1 MPKIV
6 EKKAWYQMSD
16 EEKAEYDAK
25 VQAEVDASG
34 GKLKKRRKRRKDAK
48 TYEQVKA
55 EIDAKEAAKEARK
68 AAKRKPK
75 FMPTAEAFNIM
86 NYGLSAILETTRGLQ
101 KAFEKRA
108 EREQKVEEEKK
119 LDAARLLQRQKAK
132 DEEKKL
138 EEVGKKKGGAGGKI
152 KEMAKKG
159 GMRILT
165 AIVAI
170 IAGFLINNLPKIMKF
185 LGKVMD
191 VLKGFWKIAGPIFET
206 LFNIISP
213 IVEGLTKLVMGTVDS
228 GDAEKQL
235 QKNKS
240 EMEEAE
246 DSLKKTK
253 EGLDENIEN
262 TKKEIDNTKKDLQ
275 KRANEGQTPEE
286 IVKEKAGKEVKMKG
300 ETEKKENEVKQK
312 NDTTEQKE
320 TLKKET
326 KETQVVMTE
335 KIEPQEEPKPK
346 VVIEK
351 APESV
356 EATGT
361 LTVKMDEKVG
371 VGDGKSAKKVVT
383 PQGLGMDMYSKPI
396 TLGDDAAEGWKKVL
410 KAAAEDG
417 IDLTKAVV
425 SSMRTPEQQEALM
438 ENEDGSTVIDPATP
452 GTSEHVKGRALD
464 IAVNTPE
471 HEWMINNASKYGWK
485 WQGVSD
491 PFHFNFIG
499 ADGAS
504 ASKKI
509 DGKGLASKLMQKG
522 KKMIDRATDIAML
535 GSRSGRTVVPVP
547 INKIQSVSPPVS
559 PPKEQTLPTST
570 ESGTNLMD
578 TMKTLN
584 TSLT

>member
-48 TYEQVKA
+48 SYEQVKA
-55 EIDAKEAAKEARK
+55 EIDAKEAAK
-68 AAKRKPK
+68 AAKKKPK

-108 EREQKVEEEKK
+108 EREQKLDEEKK
-119 LDAARLLQRQKAK
+119 IDAARLLSKQKAEGK
-132 DEEKKL
+132 EKEL
-138 EEVGKKKGGAGGKI
+138 EQKGKSGGKVGGKI

-159 GMRILT
+159 GLRIMT

-185 LGKVMD
+185 LEKVMN

-213 IVEGLTKLVMGTVDS
+213 IVEGLAKLVMGTVDS

-235 QKNKS
+235 KKNKS

-246 DSLKKTK
+246 ESLKDTK
-253 EGLDENIEN
+253 KGLEENIDN
-262 TKKEIDNTKKDLQ
+262 TKKDIEDTKKDLQ
-275 KRANEGQTPEE
+275 KRVDKGQTPEE
-286 IVKEKAGKEVKMKG
+286 IVKEKTGQEVKMKG
-300 ETEKKENEVKQK
+300 ESDKKEDKVKQK
-312 NDTTEQKE
+312 NDVKEKQE

-326 KETQVVMTE
+326 KETQVVMKE
-335 KIEPQEEPKPK
+335 EIQPQDEPKPK
-346 VVIEK
+346 LVIESPS
-351 APESV
+351 ASV
-356 EATGT
+356 EGT
-361 LTVKMDEKVG
+361 LTVKMDEKAG

-396 TLGDDAAEGWKKVL
+396 TLGDGAAEGWKKVL

-417 IDLTKAVV
+417 VDLTKAVV
-425 SSMRTPEQQEALM
+425 SSTRTPEQQQTLM
-438 ENEDGSTVIDPATP
+438 DNEDGSTVIDPATP

-485 WQGVSD
+485 WEGVSD

-509 DGKGLASKLMQKG
+509 DGKGLASMMQKNV
-522 KKMIDRATDIAML
+522 DRATDVAML
-535 GSRSGRTVVPVP
+535 GSRSGRMIVPVP
-547 INKIQSVSPPVS
+547 INKIQPIVPAVVPGGSQETTMNKPS
-559 PPKEQTLPTST
+559 
-570 ESGTNLMD
+570 ESGSNIMD

>member
-1 MPKIV
+1 MPKIT

-75 FMPTAEAFNIM
+75 FMPTSEAFNIM

-108 EREQKVEEEKK
+108 EREQKLEDEKK
-119 LDAARLLQRQKAK
+119 IDAARLLSKQKAENK
-132 DEEKKL
+132 EKAL
-138 EEVGKKKGGAGGKI
+138 EQRRKPGGKTGGKI
-152 KEMAKKG
+152 KAAAKKG
-159 GMRILT
+159 GLRIMT

-185 LGKVMD
+185 MEKVMK
-191 VLKGFWKIAGPIFET
+191 VLKGFWKLASPILEVV
-206 LFNIISP
+206 FNIMHP
-213 IVEGLTKLVMGTVDS
+213 IMSGLAKLLPEVTSVAVD
-228 GDAEKQL
+228 KQL
-235 QKNKS
+235 EKTKS
-240 EMEEAE
+240 EMEQAE

-262 TKKEIDNTKKDLQ
+262 TKKEIDKTKEDLQ

-300 ETEKKENEVKQK
+300 ETEKKQNEVKQK
-312 NDTTEQKE
+312 NDTTDKAE

-335 KIEPQEEPKPK
+335 KIEPQEEKPR
-346 VVIEK
+346 VIIEK
-351 APESV
+351 PPESI
-356 EATGT
+356 EGTGT
-361 LTVKMDEKVG
+361 LTVKMDEKAG

-396 TLGDDAAEGWKKVL
+396 VLGDEAAEGWKKVL

-417 IDLTKAVV
+417 IDLTKAVT
-425 SSMRTPEQQEALM
+425 SSRRSPEQQEALM
-438 ENEDGSTVIDPATP
+438 ESEDGSTVIDPATP

-471 HEWMINNASKYGWK
+471 HDWMINNASKYGWK

-499 ADGAS
+499 ADS
-504 ASKKI
+504 AETKIANRQGLRNKMIQKKI
-509 DGKGLASKLMQKG
+509 DRDK
-522 KKMIDRATDIAML
+522 DFTML
-535 GSRSGRTVVPVP
+535 GSRSGKTVVPVP
-547 INKIQSVSPPVS
+547 INKIQPIVPSVVPGGSEEKTMS
-559 PPKEQTLPTST
+559 GSS
-570 ESGTNLMD
+570 ESGSNIMD

>member
-1 MPKIV
+1 
-6 EKKAWYQMSD
+6 
-16 EEKAEYDAK
+16 
-25 VQAEVDASG
+25 
-34 GKLKKRRKRRKDAK
+34 
-48 TYEQVKA
+48 
-55 EIDAKEAAKEARK
+55 
-68 AAKRKPK
+68 
-75 FMPTAEAFNIM
+75 
-86 NYGLSAILETTRGLQ
+86 
-101 KAFEKRA
+101 
-108 EREQKVEEEKK
+108 
-119 LDAARLLQRQKAK
+119 
-132 DEEKKL
+132 
-138 EEVGKKKGGAGGKI
+138 
-152 KEMAKKG
+152 
-159 GMRILT
+159 
-165 AIVAI
+165 
-170 IAGFLINNLPKIMKF
+170 
-185 LGKVMD
+185 MD

-213 IVEGLTKLVMGTVDS
+213 IVEGLAKLVMGTVDS
-228 GDAEKQL
+228 GEADKQL

-262 TKKEIDNTKKDLQ
+262 TKKEIDKTKEDLQ

-300 ETEKKENEVKQK
+300 ESDKKEDKARQK

-326 KETQVVMTE
+326 KETQVVMTD

-361 LTVKMDEKVG
+361 LTVKMDEKAG

-417 IDLTKAVV
+417 IDLTRAVT
-425 SSMRTPEQQEALM
+425 SSRRSPEQQEALM
-438 ENEDGSTVIDPATP
+438 ESEDGSTVIDPATP

-471 HEWMINNASKYGWK
+471 HDWMVNNASKYGWK

-499 ADGAS
+499 ADS
-504 ASKKI
+504 AETKI
-509 DGKGLASKLMQKG
+509 ANRRGGRDRRMQKQ
-522 KKMIDRATDIAML
+522 IDREKDL
-535 GSRSGRTVVPVP
+535 KVLSSKSGKTVIPVP

-570 ESGTNLMD
+570 ESGTNFMD

>member
-48 TYEQVKA
+48 TFEQVKA

-185 LGKVMD
+185 LQKVMD

-213 IVEGLTKLVMGTVDS
+213 IVEGLAKLVMGTVDS

-246 DSLKKTK
+246 ESLKNTK
-253 EGLDENIEN
+253 KGLEENIEN
-262 TKKEIDNTKKDLQ
+262 TKKDIDDTKKDLQ
-275 KRANEGQTPEE
+275 KRVDKGQTPEE
-286 IVKEKAGKEVKMKG
+286 IVKEKTGKEVKMKG
-300 ETEKKENEVKQK
+300 ESEKEEDKVKQK
-312 NDTTEQKE
+312 NDVKEKQE

-326 KETQVVMTE
+326 KEQQVVMKE
-335 KIEPQEEPKPK
+335 EIQPQDEPKPK
-346 VVIEK
+346 LVIESPP
-351 APESV
+351 ASV
-356 EATGT
+356 EGT
-361 LTVKMDEKVG
+361 LTVKMDEKAG

-396 TLGDDAAEGWKKVL
+396 TLGDGAAEGWKKVL

-425 SSMRTPEQQEALM
+425 SSTRTPEQQQTLM
-438 ENEDGSTVIDPATP
+438 DNEDGSTVIDPATP

-499 ADGAS
+499 ADS
-504 ASKKI
+504 AETKI
-509 DGKGLASKLMQKG
+509 ANRRGGRDRRMQKQ
-522 KKMIDRATDIAML
+522 IDREKDL
-535 GSRSGRTVVPVP
+535 KVLNSKSGRTVVPVP

>member
-48 TYEQVKA
+48 SYEQVKA
-55 EIDAKEAAKEARK
+55 EIDAKEAAK
-68 AAKRKPK
+68 AAKKKPK

-108 EREQKVEEEKK
+108 EREQKLDEEKK

-170 IAGFLINNLPKIMKF
+170 IAGFLINQLPKIMKF

-213 IVEGLTKLVMGTVDS
+213 IVEGLAKLVMGTVDS

-246 DSLKKTK
+246 ESLKNTK
-253 EGLDENIEN
+253 KGLEENIEN
-262 TKKEIDNTKKDLQ
+262 TKKDIDDTKKDLQ
-275 KRANEGQTPEE
+275 KRVDKGQTPEE
-286 IVKEKAGKEVKMKG
+286 IVKEKTGQEVKMKG
-300 ETEKKENEVKQK
+300 ESDKKEDKVKQK
-312 NDTTEQKE
+312 NDVKEKQE

-326 KETQVVMTE
+326 KEQQVVMKE
-335 KIEPQEEPKPK
+335 EIQPQDEPKPK
-346 VVIEK
+346 LVIESPP
-351 APESV
+351 ASV
-356 EATGT
+356 EGT
-361 LTVKMDEKVG
+361 LTVKMDEKAG

-396 TLGDDAAEGWKKVL
+396 TLGDGAAEGWKKVL

-425 SSMRTPEQQEALM
+425 SSTRTPEQQQTLM
-438 ENEDGSTVIDPATP
+438 DNEDGSTVIDPATP

-499 ADGAS
+499 ADS
-504 ASKKI
+504 AETKI
-509 DGKGLASKLMQKG
+509 ANRRGGRDRRMQKQ
-522 KKMIDRATDIAML
+522 IDREKDL
-535 GSRSGRTVVPVP
+535 KVLNSKSGRTVVPVP

>member
-48 TYEQVKA
+48 SYEQVKA
-55 EIDAKEAAKEARK
+55 EIDAKEAAK
-68 AAKRKPK
+68 AAKKKPK

-170 IAGFLINNLPKIMKF
+170 IDGFLINNLPKIMKF
-185 LGKVMD
+185 LQKVMD

-213 IVEGLTKLVMGTVDS
+213 IVEGLAKLVMGTVDS

-246 DSLKKTK
+246 ESLKDTK
-253 EGLDENIEN
+253 KGLEENIDN
-262 TKKEIDNTKKDLQ
+262 TKKDIEDTKKDLQ
-275 KRANEGQTPEE
+275 KRVDKGQTPEE
-286 IVKEKAGKEVKMKG
+286 IVKEKTGQEVKMKG
-300 ETEKKENEVKQK
+300 ESDKKEDKVKQK
-312 NDTTEQKE
+312 NDVKEKQE

-326 KETQVVMTE
+326 KEQQVVMKE
-335 KIEPQEEPKPK
+335 EIQPQDEPKPK
-346 VVIEK
+346 LVIESPP
-351 APESV
+351 ASV
-356 EATGT
+356 EGT
-361 LTVKMDEKVG
+361 LTVKMDEKAG

-396 TLGDDAAEGWKKVL
+396 TLGDGAAEGWKKVL

-417 IDLTKAVV
+417 VDLTKAVV
-425 SSMRTPEQQEALM
+425 SSTRTPEQQQTLM
-438 ENEDGSTVIDPATP
+438 DNEDGSTVIDPATP

-499 ADGAS
+499 ADS
-504 ASKKI
+504 AETKI
-509 DGKGLASKLMQKG
+509 ANRRGGRDRRMQKQ
-522 KKMIDRATDIAML
+522 IDREKDL
-535 GSRSGRTVVPVP
+535 KVLNSKSGRTVVPVP
-547 INKIQSVSPPVS
+547 INKIQSVAPPVS

>member
-48 TYEQVKA
+48 TFEQVKA

-185 LGKVMD
+185 LQKVMD

-213 IVEGLTKLVMGTVDS
+213 IVEGLAKLVMGTVDS

-235 QKNKS
+235 KKNKS

-246 DSLKKTK
+246 ESLKDTK
-253 EGLDENIEN
+253 KGLEENIDN
-262 TKKEIDNTKKDLQ
+262 TKKDIEDTKKDLQ
-275 KRANEGQTPEE
+275 KRVDKGQTPEE
-286 IVKEKAGKEVKMKG
+286 IVKEKTGQEVKMKG
-300 ETEKKENEVKQK
+300 ESDKKEDKVKQK
-312 NDTTEQKE
+312 NDVKEKQE

-326 KETQVVMTE
+326 KEKQVVMKE
-335 KIEPQEEPKPK
+335 EIQPQDEPKPK
-346 VVIEK
+346 LVIESPP
-351 APESV
+351 ASV
-356 EATGT
+356 EGT
-361 LTVKMDEKVG
+361 LTVKMDEKAG

-396 TLGDDAAEGWKKVL
+396 TLGDGAAEGWKKVL

-425 SSMRTPEQQEALM
+425 SSTRTPEQQQTLM
-438 ENEDGSTVIDPATP
+438 DNEDGSTVIDPATP

-499 ADGAS
+499 ADS
-504 ASKKI
+504 AETKI
-509 DGKGLASKLMQKG
+509 ANRRGGRDRRMQKQ
-522 KKMIDRATDIAML
+522 IDREKDL
-535 GSRSGRTVVPVP
+535 KVLNSKSGKTVIPVP
-547 INKIQSVSPPVS
+547 INKIQPITPAIA
-559 PPKEQTLPTST
+559 PPKQESMPTST
-570 ESGTNLMD
+570 ESGTNIMD

>member
-48 TYEQVKA
+48 TFEQVKA

-185 LGKVMD
+185 LQKVMD

-213 IVEGLTKLVMGTVDS
+213 IVEGLAKLVMGTVDS

-246 DSLKKTK
+246 ESLKDTK
-253 EGLDENIEN
+253 KGLEENIDN
-262 TKKEIDNTKKDLQ
+262 TKKDIEDTKKDLQ
-275 KRANEGQTPEE
+275 KRVDKGQTPEE
-286 IVKEKAGKEVKMKG
+286 IVKEKTGKEVKMKG
-300 ETEKKENEVKQK
+300 ESEKEEDKVKQK
-312 NDTTEQKE
+312 NDVKEKQE

-326 KETQVVMTE
+326 KEKQVVMKE
-335 KIEPQEEPKPK
+335 EIQPQDEPKPK
-346 VVIEK
+346 LVIESPS
-351 APESV
+351 ASV
-356 EATGT
+356 EGT
-361 LTVKMDEKVG
+361 LTVKMDEKAG

-396 TLGDDAAEGWKKVL
+396 TLGDGAAEGWKKVL

-417 IDLTKAVV
+417 VDLTKAVV
-425 SSMRTPEQQEALM
+425 SSTRTPEQQQTLM
-438 ENEDGSTVIDPATP
+438 DNEDGSTVIDPATP

-499 ADGAS
+499 ADS
-504 ASKKI
+504 AETKI
-509 DGKGLASKLMQKG
+509 ANRRGGRDRRMQKQ
-522 KKMIDRATDIAML
+522 IDREKDL
-535 GSRSGRTVVPVP
+535 KVLNSKSGRTVVPVP

>member
-48 TYEQVKA
+48 SYEQIKA
-55 EIDAKEAAKEARK
+55 EIDAKEAAK
-68 AAKRKPK
+68 AAKKKPK

-108 EREQKVEEEKK
+108 EREQKLEEEKK
-119 LDAARLLQRQKAK
+119 IDAARLLSKQKAEGK
-132 DEEKKL
+132 EKEL
-138 EEVGKKKGGAGGKI
+138 EQKGKSGGKTGGKI

-159 GMRILT
+159 GLRIMT

-185 LGKVMD
+185 LEKVMD

-213 IVEGLTKLVMGTVDS
+213 IVEGLAKLVMGTVDS

-246 DSLKKTK
+246 ESLKDTK
-253 EGLDENIEN
+253 KGLEENIDN
-262 TKKEIDNTKKDLQ
+262 TKKDIEDTKKDLQ
-275 KRANEGQTPEE
+275 KRVDKGQTPEE
-286 IVKEKAGKEVKMKG
+286 IVKEKTGQEVKMKG
-300 ETEKKENEVKQK
+300 ESDKKEDKVKQK
-312 NDTTEQKE
+312 NDVKEKQE

-326 KETQVVMTE
+326 KEKQVVMKE
-335 KIEPQEEPKPK
+335 EIQPQDEPKPK
-346 VVIEK
+346 LVIESPS
-351 APESV
+351 ASV
-356 EATGT
+356 EGT
-361 LTVKMDEKVG
+361 LTVKMDEKAG

-396 TLGDDAAEGWKKVL
+396 TLGDGAAEGWKKVL

-417 IDLTKAVV
+417 VDLTKAVV
-425 SSMRTPEQQEALM
+425 SSTRTPEQQQTLM
-438 ENEDGSTVIDPATP
+438 DNEDGSTVIDPATP

-485 WQGVSD
+485 WEGVSD

-509 DGKGLASKLMQKG
+509 DGKGLAKMMQKNV
-522 KKMIDRATDIAML
+522 DRATDVAML
-535 GSRSGRTVVPVP
+535 GSRSGKTIVPVP
-547 INKIQSVSPPVS
+547 INKIQPAIPAVVPGGSQENTMSQPS
-559 PPKEQTLPTST
+559 
-570 ESGTNLMD
+570 ESGSNIMD

>member
-1 MPKIV
+1 
-6 EKKAWYQMSD
+6 MSD

-48 TYEQVKA
+48 SYEQIKA
-55 EIDAKEAAKEARK
+55 EIDAKEAAKAARK
-68 AAKRKPK
+68 KPK
-75 FMPTAEAFNIM
+75 FMPTAEAFNVM

-108 EREQKVEEEKK
+108 EREQKLEEEKK
-119 LDAARLLQRQKAK
+119 IDAARLLQRQKAQDQEK
-132 DEEKKL
+132 ALEEK
-138 EEVGKKKGGAGGKI
+138 GKSGGKTGGKI

-159 GMRILT
+159 GLRIMT

-185 LGKVMD
+185 LQKVMD
-191 VLKGFWKIAGPIFET
+191 VLKGFWKIAGPVFET

-213 IVEGLTKLVMGTVDS
+213 IVEGLAKLLGGGNDADS
-228 GDAEKQL
+228 LNKDLK
-235 QKNKS
+235 KNKS

-246 DSLKKTK
+246 DSLKDTK
-253 EGLDENIEN
+253 KGLDKNVDEAKAGIE
-262 TKKEIDNTKKDLQ
+262 DTKKDLESRTN
-275 KRANEGQTPEE
+275 KGQTAEE
-286 IVKEKAGKEVKMKG
+286 IVKEKTGEEHKVKRKEDKKEG
-300 ETEKKENEVKQK
+300 DLKRDSDTTEKKENL
-312 NDTTEQKE
+312 KE
-320 TLKKET
+320 ET
-326 KETQVVMTE
+326 KQTQEVMTD
-335 KIEPQEEPKPK
+335 KIQPQEESRPKL
-346 VVIEK
+346 VIEK
-351 APESV
+351 PPSTV
-356 EATGT
+356 EGT
-361 LTVKMDEKVG
+361 LTVQMDEKAG

-417 IDLTKAVV
+417 VDLTKAVV
-425 SSMRTPEQQEALM
+425 SSMRTPEQQQTLM
-438 ENEDGSTVIDPATP
+438 DNEDGSTVIDPATP

-485 WQGVSD
+485 WEGVSD

-499 ADGAS
+499 ADS
-504 ASKKI
+504 AKTNKNANI
-509 DGKGLASKLMQKG
+509 KNKMMQKSV
-522 KKMIDRATDIAML
+522 DRATDVAML
-535 GSRSGRTVVPVP
+535 GSKAGKTIVPVP

-570 ESGTNLMD
+570 ESGTNFMD

>member
-48 TYEQVKA
+48 SYEQVKA
-55 EIDAKEAAKEARK
+55 EIDAKEAAK
-68 AAKRKPK
+68 AAKKKPK

-108 EREQKVEEEKK
+108 EREQKLDEEKK

-170 IAGFLINNLPKIMKF
+170 IAGFLINQLPKIMKF

-213 IVEGLTKLVMGTVDS
+213 IVEGLAKLVMGTVDS

-246 DSLKKTK
+246 ESLKDTK
-253 EGLDENIEN
+253 KGLEENIDN
-262 TKKEIDNTKKDLQ
+262 TKKDIEDTKKDLQ
-275 KRANEGQTPEE
+275 KRVDKGQTPEE
-286 IVKEKAGKEVKMKG
+286 IVKEKTGQEVKMKG
-300 ETEKKENEVKQK
+300 ESDKKEDKVKQK
-312 NDTTEQKE
+312 NDVKEKQE

-326 KETQVVMTE
+326 KEQQVVMKE
-335 KIEPQEEPKPK
+335 EIQPQDEPKPK
-346 VVIEK
+346 LVIESPP
-351 APESV
+351 ASV
-356 EATGT
+356 EGT
-361 LTVKMDEKVG
+361 LTVKMDEKAG

-396 TLGDDAAEGWKKVL
+396 TLGDGAAEGWKKVL

-417 IDLTKAVV
+417 VDLTKAVV
-425 SSMRTPEQQEALM
+425 SSTRTPEQQQTLM
-438 ENEDGSTVIDPATP
+438 DNEDGSTVIDPATP

-499 ADGAS
+499 ADS
-504 ASKKI
+504 AETKI
-509 DGKGLASKLMQKG
+509 ANRRGGRDRRMQKQ
-522 KKMIDRATDIAML
+522 IDREKDL
-535 GSRSGRTVVPVP
+535 KVLNSKSGRTVVPVP

>member
-48 TYEQVKA
+48 SYEQVKA
-55 EIDAKEAAKEARK
+55 EIDAKEAAK
-68 AAKRKPK
+68 AAKKKPK

-108 EREQKVEEEKK
+108 EREQKLEEEKK
-119 LDAARLLQRQKAK
+119 IDAARLLSKQKAEGK
-132 DEEKKL
+132 EKEL
-138 EEVGKKKGGAGGKI
+138 EQKGKSGGKTGGKI

-159 GMRILT
+159 GLRIMT

-185 LGKVMD
+185 LQKVMD

-213 IVEGLTKLVMGTVDS
+213 IVEGLAKLVMGTVDS

-246 DSLKKTK
+246 ESLKNTK
-253 EGLDENIEN
+253 KGIEENIEN
-262 TKKEIDNTKKDLQ
+262 TKKDIDDTKKDLQ
-275 KRANEGQTPEE
+275 KRVDKGQTPEE
-286 IVKEKAGKEVKMKG
+286 IVKEKTGQEVKMKG
-300 ETEKKENEVKQK
+300 ESDKKEDKVKQK
-312 NDTTEQKE
+312 NDVKEKQE

-326 KETQVVMTE
+326 KEQQVVMKE
-335 KIEPQEEPKPK
+335 EIQPQDEPKPK
-346 VVIEK
+346 LVIESPP
-351 APESV
+351 ASV
-356 EATGT
+356 EGT
-361 LTVKMDEKVG
+361 LTVKMDEKAG

-396 TLGDDAAEGWKKVL
+396 TLGDGAAEGWKKVL

-417 IDLTKAVV
+417 VDLTKAVV
-425 SSMRTPEQQEALM
+425 SSTRTPEQQQTLM
-438 ENEDGSTVIDPATP
+438 DNEDGSTVIDPATP

-485 WQGVSD
+485 WEGVSD

-499 ADGAS
+499 ADS
-504 ASKKI
+504 AETKI
-509 DGKGLASKLMQKG
+509 ANRRGGRDRRMQKQ
-522 KKMIDRATDIAML
+522 IDREKDL
-535 GSRSGRTVVPVP
+535 KVLNSKSGRTVVPVP

>member
-48 TYEQVKA
+48 SYEQIKA
-55 EIDAKEAAKEARK
+55 EIDAKEAAKAARK
-68 AAKRKPK
+68 KPK
-75 FMPTAEAFNIM
+75 FMPTAEAFNVM

-108 EREQKVEEEKK
+108 EREQKLEEEKK
-119 LDAARLLQRQKAK
+119 IDAARLLQRQKAQDQEK
-132 DEEKKL
+132 ALEEK
-138 EEVGKKKGGAGGKI
+138 GKSGGKTGGKI

-159 GMRILT
+159 GLRIMT

-185 LGKVMD
+185 LQKVMD
-191 VLKGFWKIAGPIFET
+191 VLKGFWKIAGPVFET

-213 IVEGLTKLVMGTVDS
+213 IVEGLAKLLGGGNDADS
-228 GDAEKQL
+228 LNKDLK
-235 QKNKS
+235 KNKS

-246 DSLKKTK
+246 DSLKDTK
-253 EGLDENIEN
+253 KGLDKNVDEAKAGIE
-262 TKKEIDNTKKDLQ
+262 DTKKDLESRTN
-275 KRANEGQTPEE
+275 KGQTAEE
-286 IVKEKAGKEVKMKG
+286 IVKEKTGEEHKVKRKEDKKEG
-300 ETEKKENEVKQK
+300 DLKRDSDTTEKKENL
-312 NDTTEQKE
+312 KE
-320 TLKKET
+320 ET
-326 KETQVVMTE
+326 KQTQEVMTD
-335 KIEPQEEPKPK
+335 KIQPQEESRPKL
-346 VVIEK
+346 VIEK
-351 APESV
+351 PPSTV
-356 EATGT
+356 EGT
-361 LTVKMDEKVG
+361 LTVQMDEKAG

-417 IDLTKAVV
+417 VDLTKAVV
-425 SSMRTPEQQEALM
+425 SSMRTPEQQQTLM
-438 ENEDGSTVIDPATP
+438 DNEDGSTVIDPATP

-485 WQGVSD
+485 WEGVSD

-499 ADGAS
+499 ADS
-504 ASKKI
+504 AKTNKNANI
-509 DGKGLASKLMQKG
+509 KNKMMQKSV
-522 KKMIDRATDIAML
+522 DRATDVAML
-535 GSRSGRTVVPVP
+535 GSKAGKTIVPVP

-570 ESGTNLMD
+570 ESGTNIMD

>member
-1 MPKIV
+1 
-6 EKKAWYQMSD
+6 MSD

-48 TYEQVKA
+48 SYEQIKA
-55 EIDAKEAAKEARK
+55 EIDAKEAAKAARK
-68 AAKRKPK
+68 KPK
-75 FMPTAEAFNIM
+75 FMPTAEAFNVM

-108 EREQKVEEEKK
+108 EREQKLEEEKK
-119 LDAARLLQRQKAK
+119 IDAARLLQRQKAQDQEK
-132 DEEKKL
+132 ALEEK
-138 EEVGKKKGGAGGKI
+138 GKSGGKTGGKI

-159 GMRILT
+159 GLRIMT

-185 LGKVMD
+185 LQKVMD
-191 VLKGFWKIAGPIFET
+191 VLKGFWKIAGPVFET

-213 IVEGLTKLVMGTVDS
+213 IVEGLAKLLGGGNDADS
-228 GDAEKQL
+228 LNKDLK
-235 QKNKS
+235 KNKS

-246 DSLKKTK
+246 DSLKDTK
-253 EGLDENIEN
+253 KGLDKNVDEAKAGIE
-262 TKKEIDNTKKDLQ
+262 DTKKDLESRTN
-275 KRANEGQTPEE
+275 KGQTAEE
-286 IVKEKAGKEVKMKG
+286 IVKEKTGEEHKVKRKEDKKEG
-300 ETEKKENEVKQK
+300 DLKRDSDTTEKKENL
-312 NDTTEQKE
+312 KE
-320 TLKKET
+320 ET
-326 KETQVVMTE
+326 KQTQEVMTD
-335 KIEPQEEPKPK
+335 KIQPQEESRPKL
-346 VVIEK
+346 VIEK
-351 APESV
+351 PPSTV
-356 EATGT
+356 EGT
-361 LTVKMDEKVG
+361 LTVQMDEKAG

-417 IDLTKAVV
+417 VDLTKAVV
-425 SSMRTPEQQEALM
+425 SSMRTPEQQQTLM
-438 ENEDGSTVIDPATP
+438 DNEDGSTVIDPATP

-485 WQGVSD
+485 WEGVSD

-499 ADGAS
+499 ADS
-504 ASKKI
+504 AKTNKNANI
-509 DGKGLASKLMQKG
+509 KNKMMQKSV
-522 KKMIDRATDIAML
+522 DRATDVAML
-535 GSRSGRTVVPVP
+535 GSKAGKTIVPVP

-570 ESGTNLMD
+570 ESGTNIMD

>member
-48 TYEQVKA
+48 SYEQIKA
-55 EIDAKEAAKEARK
+55 EIDAKEAAKAARK
-68 AAKRKPK
+68 KPK
-75 FMPTAEAFNIM
+75 FMPTAEAFNVM

-108 EREQKVEEEKK
+108 EREQKLEEEKK
-119 LDAARLLQRQKAK
+119 IDAARLLQRQKAQDQEK
-132 DEEKKL
+132 ALEEK
-138 EEVGKKKGGAGGKI
+138 GKSGGKTGGKI

-159 GMRILT
+159 GLRILT

-170 IAGFLINNLPKIMKF
+170 IGGFIINNLPKIMKF
-185 LGKVMD
+185 LEKVMN
-191 VLKGFWKIAGPIFET
+191 VLKGFWKIAGPVFET

-213 IVEGLTKLVMGTVDS
+213 IVEGLGKLLGGGNDADS
-228 GDAEKQL
+228 LNKDLK
-235 QKNKS
+235 KNKS

-246 DSLKKTK
+246 DSLKDTK
-253 EGLDENIEN
+253 KGLDKNVDEAKAGIE
-262 TKKEIDNTKKDLQ
+262 DTKKDLESRTS
-275 KRANEGQTPEE
+275 KGQTAEE
-286 IVKEKAGKEVKMKG
+286 IVKEKTGEEHKVKRKEDKKEG
-300 ETEKKENEVKQK
+300 DLKRDSDTTEKKENL
-312 NDTTEQKE
+312 KE
-320 TLKKET
+320 ET
-326 KETQVVMTE
+326 KETQEVMTD
-335 KIEPQEEPKPK
+335 KIQPQEEPKPK
-346 VVIEK
+346 LVIEK
-351 APESV
+351 PSSSV
-356 EATGT
+356 EGT
-361 LTVKMDEKVG
+361 LTVQMDEKAG

-417 IDLTKAVV
+417 VDLTKAVV
-425 SSMRTPEQQEALM
+425 SSMRTPEQQQTLM
-438 ENEDGSTVIDPATP
+438 DNEDGSTVIDPATP

-485 WQGVSD
+485 WEGVSD

-499 ADGAS
+499 ADS
-504 ASKKI
+504 AKTNKNANI
-509 DGKGLASKLMQKG
+509 KNKMMQKSV
-522 KKMIDRATDIAML
+522 DRATDVAML
-535 GSRSGRTVVPVP
+535 GSKAGKTIVPVP

>member
-1 MPKIV
+1 
-6 EKKAWYQMSD
+6 MSD

-48 TYEQVKA
+48 SYEQIKA
-55 EIDAKEAAKEARK
+55 EIDAKEAAKAARK
-68 AAKRKPK
+68 KPK
-75 FMPTAEAFNIM
+75 FMPTSEAFNIM

-108 EREQKVEEEKK
+108 EREQKLEEEKK
-119 LDAARLLQRQKAK
+119 IDAARLLQRQKAQ
-132 DEEKKL
+132 DEEKAL
-138 EEVGKKKGGAGGKI
+138 EQGRQGGGQRGGKI

-159 GMRILT
+159 GLRIMT

-185 LGKVMD
+185 LQKVMD
-191 VLKGFWKIAGPIFET
+191 VLKGFWKIAGPVFET

-213 IVEGLTKLVMGTVDS
+213 IVEGLAKLLGGGNDADS
-228 GDAEKQL
+228 LNKDLK
-235 QKNKS
+235 KNKS

-246 DSLKKTK
+246 DSLKDTK
-253 EGLDENIEN
+253 KGLDKNVDEAKAGIE
-262 TKKEIDNTKKDLQ
+262 DTKKDLESRTN
-275 KRANEGQTPEE
+275 KGQTAEE
-286 IVKEKAGKEVKMKG
+286 IVKEKTGEEHKVKRKEDKKEG
-300 ETEKKENEVKQK
+300 DLKRDSDTTEKKENL
-312 NDTTEQKE
+312 KE
-320 TLKKET
+320 ET
-326 KETQVVMTE
+326 KQTQEVMTD
-335 KIEPQEEPKPK
+335 KIQPQEEPRPK
-346 VVIEK
+346 LVIEK
-351 APESV
+351 PPSTV
-356 EATGT
+356 EGT
-361 LTVKMDEKVG
+361 LTVQMDEKAG

-417 IDLTKAVV
+417 VDLTKAVV
-425 SSMRTPEQQEALM
+425 SSMRTPEQQQTLM
-438 ENEDGSTVIDPATP
+438 DNEDGSTVIDPATP

-485 WQGVSD
+485 WEGVSD

-499 ADGAS
+499 ADS
-504 ASKKI
+504 AKTNKNANI
-509 DGKGLASKLMQKG
+509 KNKMMQKSV
-522 KKMIDRATDIAML
+522 DRATDVAML
-535 GSRSGRTVVPVP
+535 GSKAGKTIVPVP

-570 ESGTNLMD
+570 ESGTNFMD

>member
-1 MPKIV
+1 
-6 EKKAWYQMSD
+6 MSD

-48 TYEQVKA
+48 SYEQIKA
-55 EIDAKEAAKEARK
+55 EIDAKEAAKAARK
-68 AAKRKPK
+68 KPK
-75 FMPTAEAFNIM
+75 FMPTAEAFNVM

-108 EREQKVEEEKK
+108 EREQKLEEEKK
-119 LDAARLLQRQKAK
+119 IDAARLLQRQKAQDQEK
-132 DEEKKL
+132 ALEEK
-138 EEVGKKKGGAGGKI
+138 GKSGGKTGGKI

-159 GMRILT
+159 GLRIMT

-185 LGKVMD
+185 LERVMN
-191 VLKGFWKIAGPIFET
+191 VLKGFWKIAGPVFET

-213 IVEGLTKLVMGTVDS
+213 IVEGLAKLLGGGNDADS
-228 GDAEKQL
+228 LNKDLK
-235 QKNKS
+235 KNKS

-246 DSLKKTK
+246 DSLKDTK
-253 EGLDENIEN
+253 KGLDKNVDEAKAGIE
-262 TKKEIDNTKKDLQ
+262 DTKKDLESRTN
-275 KRANEGQTPEE
+275 KGQTAEE
-286 IVKEKAGKEVKMKG
+286 IVKEKTGEEHKVKRKEDKKEG
-300 ETEKKENEVKQK
+300 DLKRDSDTTEKKENL
-312 NDTTEQKE
+312 KE
-320 TLKKET
+320 ET
-326 KETQVVMTE
+326 KETQEVMTD
-335 KIEPQEEPKPK
+335 KIQPQEEPKPK
-346 VVIEK
+346 LVIEK
-351 APESV
+351 PSSSV
-356 EATGT
+356 EGT
-361 LTVKMDEKVG
+361 LTVQMDEKAG

-417 IDLTKAVV
+417 VDLTKAVV
-425 SSMRTPEQQEALM
+425 SSMRTPEQQQTLM
-438 ENEDGSTVIDPATP
+438 DNEDGSTVIDPATP

-485 WQGVSD
+485 WEGVSD

-499 ADGAS
+499 ADS
-504 ASKKI
+504 AEAKI
-509 DGKGLASKLMQKG
+509 GGRQGLRNKMMQKSV
-522 KKMIDRATDIAML
+522 DRATDVAML
-535 GSRSGRTVVPVP
+535 GSKSGKTIVPVP
-547 INKIQSVSPPVS
+547 INKIQPAIPSPVGATQG
-559 PPKEQTLPTST
+559 QTMSQPS
-570 ESGTNLMD
+570 ESGSNIMD